1 MRLPTSNFL
10 HRLTCGAIICELLM
24 IASIPKENNPNTPSI
39 VLPSGDR
46 LTPLVAPGARLEY
59 LNPELR
65 KFPHFIAGGAMSM
78 LLSPDQKTLLV
89 LTSGYNLLYNWL
101 GKKIAADSTEYIF
114 VYGVSASRP
123 AKKQVIKIPDS
134 FAGIAF
140 SPDGQKFYVGGGRDD
155 DIHTYGVQGNG
166 SWAEDAPRIQLRHSG
181 GNGLDPGQ
189 TPPVTGGL
197 AATSNGSKL
206 VIANVYNDSI
216 SIVDLSSF
224 SLLKDIDLRP
234 GKRDPDKS
242 GVPGGEYP
250 FWVVVKGNDVA
261 YISSLR
267 DREIVVVN
275 IGSQPGISR
284 RIKIKGNPN
293 KMILDRRQ
301 IFLYVAEDNSD
312 RVTVIDTRSN
322 DVVGTVSTVGPARDI
337 PEALLHYHG
346 SAPNGLAL
354 SPDGTTLYVT
364 NGGTNSVAVIKGL
377 PDGARTIGLIPTGYY
392 PYAISVS
399 ADGRMLYVV
408 NGKSPSGPNPGYLP
422 VPNRCYFKSR
432 NTNQFVEALQQ
443 SSLLS
448 FSVPDEETLA
458 QLSRVVAENN
468 SFGSTPS
475 RRDQHVMAA
484 LRQRIKH
491 VIYVV
496 KRKSDL

>member
-1 MRLPTSNFL
+1 M
-10 HRLTCGAIICELLM
+10 
-24 IASIPKENNPNTPSI
+24 
-39 VLPSGDR
+39 
-46 LTPLVAPGARLEY
+46 
-59 LNPELR
+59 
-65 KFPHFIAGGAMSM
+65 
-78 LLSPDQKTLLV
+78 
-89 LTSGYNLLYNWL
+89 
-101 GKKIAADSTEYIF
+101 
-114 VYGVSASRP
+114 
-123 AKKQVIKIPDS
+123 
-134 FAGIAF
+134 
-140 SPDGQKFYVGGGRDD
+140 
-155 DIHTYGVQGNG
+155 
-166 SWAEDAPRIQLRHSG
+166 
-181 GNGLDPGQ
+181 
-189 TPPVTGGL
+189 
-197 AATSNGSKL
+197 TSNGSKL

-224 SLLKDIDLRP
+224 SLPKDIDLRP

-261 YISSLR
+261 YISSVR

-275 IGSQPGISR
+275 IGSLPGISR

-322 DVVGTVSTVGPARDI
+322 NVVGTVSTVGPARDI

-354 SPDGTTLYVT
+354 SPDGATLYVT

-392 PYAISVS
+392 PYAVSVS

-422 VPNRCYFKSR
+422 VPNRGYFKSR

-448 FSVPDEETLA
+448 FPVPDEEALA

-468 SFGSTPS
+468 SFGSTPN
-475 RRDQHVMAA
+475 RRDQRVMAA

-496 KRKSDL
+496 KENRTYDQILGDLDRGNGDPRLTEFGNKLLRTFITSPSNLSISITSTIRAMSVVTAGRGARLGVRLTLEESRCRFITRVGAQPTTTKVPTGMLTLVGRRFGNVEGLTP

>member
-10 HRLTCGAIICELLM
+10 RRLTCGAIVCELLI
-24 IASIPKENNPNTPSI
+24 IASVPKENNPNAPTI

-46 LTPLVAPGARLEY
+46 LTPLAAPGAQIEY

-65 KFPHFIAGGAMSM
+65 RFPHFIAGGAMSM

-89 LTSGYNLLYNWL
+89 LTSGYNLLSNWL
-101 GKKIAADSTEYIF
+101 GKQIAADSTEYIF
-114 VYGVSASRP
+114 VYDVSASRP

-140 SPDGQKFYVGGGRDD
+140 SPDGQKFYVGGGKDD

-166 SWAEDAPRIQLRHSG
+166 SWAEDAPRIQLRHGG
-181 GNGLDPGQ
+181 GNGLDPRK
-189 TPPVTGGL
+189 TLPVTGGL
-197 AATSNGSKL
+197 AVTSNGSKL

-216 SIVDLSSF
+216 SVVDLTSR
-224 SLLKDIDLRP
+224 SLPRSIDLRP
-234 GKRDPDKS
+234 GKGDPEKS

-250 FWVVVKGNDVA
+250 FWVVVKGNDIA

-275 IGSQPGISR
+275 IDSQGISR
-284 RIKIKGNPN
+284 RIKINGNPN

-322 DVVGTVSTVGPARDI
+322 NVVGTVSTVGPERVI
-337 PEALLHYHG
+337 PQAVLHYHG

-377 PDGARTIGLIPTGYY
+377 PDRARTIGLIPTGYY
-392 PYAISVS
+392 PYAVSVS

-408 NGKSPSGPNPGYLP
+408 NGKSPSGPNEG
-422 VPNRCYFKSR
+422 
-432 NTNQFVEALQQ
+432 
-443 SSLLS
+443 S
-448 FSVPDEETLA
+448 FPFQT
-458 QLSRVVAENN
+458 
-468 SFGSTPS
+468 G
-475 RRDQHVMAA
+475 
-484 LRQRIKH
+484 
-491 VIYVV
+491 VIQGQ
-496 KRKSDL
+496 KK